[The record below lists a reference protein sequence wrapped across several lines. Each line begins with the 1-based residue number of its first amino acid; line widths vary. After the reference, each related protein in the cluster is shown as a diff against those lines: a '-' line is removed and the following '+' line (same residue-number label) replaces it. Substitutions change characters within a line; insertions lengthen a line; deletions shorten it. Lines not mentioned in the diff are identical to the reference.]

1 MRKSSSSFRFGAVC
15 ASAVLVLFI
24 PFTRGQVA
32 SSVISYTPG
41 TGAGSFTTPTSAL
54 GLPSTFTVHEFGGPV
69 DQYDPPFLADQIV
82 SVGAGGSLTLQL
94 SSPVQNDPSHPYG
107 MDFIIYGNAGFI
119 SDFFTGITDGSLFG
133 ASTPGTTKVSVS
145 ADNVTY
151 FQLSSS
157 LAPNVDGL
165 FPTDGSGAFGQPVNP
180 AVTGANFNGKDLSGI
195 RSLYAGSAGGTSFDL
210 AWARNGSDQPVSLDS
225 ISYIR
230 IDVSA
235 GATVAAQIDGIVA
248 TPEPATIA
256 LLTLGGAALLLRKRR
271 A

>member
-1 MRKSSSSFRFGAVC
+1 
-15 ASAVLVLFI
+15 
-24 PFTRGQVA
+24 
-32 SSVISYTPG
+32 
-41 TGAGSFTTPTSAL
+41 
-54 GLPSTFTVHEFGGPV
+54 
-69 DQYDPPFLADQIV
+69 
-82 SVGAGGSLTLQL
+82 
-94 SSPVQNDPSHPYG
+94 

-119 SDFFTGITDGSLFG
+119 FSDFNAGLTDGSLFG
-133 ASTPGTTKVSVS
+133 AATPGTTKVSVS

-157 LAPNVDGL
+157 LAPTVDGL
-165 FPTDGSGAFGQPVNP
+165 FPTDGSGLFGQPVNP
-180 AVTGANFNGKDLSGI
+180 ALTSASFNGKDLAGI

-210 AWARNGSDQPVSLDS
+210 AWARDGSDQPVSLDS

-235 GATVAAQIDGIVA
+235 GATVAAQVDGIVA